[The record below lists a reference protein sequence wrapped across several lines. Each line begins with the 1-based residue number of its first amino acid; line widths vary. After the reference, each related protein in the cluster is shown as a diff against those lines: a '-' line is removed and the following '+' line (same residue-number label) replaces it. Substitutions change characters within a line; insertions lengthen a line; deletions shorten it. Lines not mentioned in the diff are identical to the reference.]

1 MSTLL
6 TDLVRAELDDRH
18 RQAVRVQPR
27 PSRSSRP
34 SRHRVPRRP
43 SLRLPRPRLRP
54 LGLA

>member
-18 RQAVRVQPR
+18 RQALRVQRRAAR
-27 PSRSSRP
+27 PSWT

-43 SLRLPRPRLRP
+43 SLHLPRPRLRP